1 MADGYRLLSEAE
13 WEWLARKANRSQT
26 SRFVWGNTTTLPK
39 NSANIADESAK
50 TGVTYYVPRYNDGFA
65 GIAPVKSFSREPS
78 GLFDMGGNVSEW
90 THDSY
95 TLTVPDATQIYPQ
108 QLDNS
113 LADSRVIKGANWR
126 SGTLT
131 ELRSAYRDGLSQPR
145 DSVGFRLG
153 RYLNKGAP

>member
-1 MADGYRLLSEAE
+1 MKRSFSDAI
-13 WEWLARKANRSQT
+13 ANR
-26 SRFVWGNTTTLPK
+26 RVCHRLNVDVWGNATTLPK

-50 TGVTYYVPRYNDGFA
+50 TGVSSYVPRYNDGFA
-65 GIAPVKSFSREPS
+65 GVAPVKSFAREPS

-95 TLTVPDATQIYPQ
+95 TLTVPDVTQIYPQ